1 MNAPLR
7 QTTVISTKGQV
18 ILPKAIRDKLRWEAG
33 ARLVVKETASG
44 VLITRENPFRPTA
57 LKDVVGRLKSD
68 GPAKTIEEMR
78 EGVVEAVAE
87 ADAQVMREYRKY
99 RDRD

>member
-44 VLITRENPFRPTA
+44 VLITRENPFPPTT
-57 LKDVVGRLKSD
+57 LGDVVGRLRYD
-68 GPAKTIEEMR
+68 GPAKTIEAMH
-78 EGVVEAVAE
+78 EGVVEAAAE
-87 ADAQVMREYRKY
+87 DDARIMREYRKF
-99 RDRD
+99 RDRG